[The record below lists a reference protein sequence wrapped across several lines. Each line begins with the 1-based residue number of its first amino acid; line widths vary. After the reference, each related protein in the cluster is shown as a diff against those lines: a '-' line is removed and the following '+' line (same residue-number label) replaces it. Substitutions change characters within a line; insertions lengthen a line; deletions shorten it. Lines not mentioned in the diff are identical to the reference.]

1 MMKRIAAFSISLI
14 VLAGC
19 VDRNSVR
26 IDGIVNKK
34 EDKKIYLERIDVD
47 ISVRIDSASIK
58 KNGSFRFRFKAS
70 EPDFY
75 KVGYSDSD
83 FITVLTGPGERVK
96 LNFTGNNLHENYQV
110 EGSEGSQ
117 KIKMLDLVLADTK
130 RRLDSL
136 KTVYEAASKNPGFDK
151 KEPLLRDEYIKLIK
165 EQRNKNIG
173 FILENLN
180 SFASIKALYQMID
193 NETYVLYEPRDLQF
207 MKLVSD
213 TLIFHYPNSK
223 QAKALKE
230 DLGKRMNQFF
240 MSQIEQVAKN
250 APEVKLDPNLKDIKG
265 NRIALSSLRGKVV
278 LLSFWVTASGESI
291 AENLSLKEF
300 YKLYKSRGFEIYQV
314 NLDENEATWKNAVK
328 FDELPWISV
337 REDDPK
343 NPVNA
348 RLYNVKAVPANY
360 LYDRDGK
367 ITAVNLHGQNLQ
379 IKLAQLFGN

>member
-14 VLAGC
+14 ILAGC
-19 VDRNSVR
+19 ANRNSVR
-26 IDGIVNKK
+26 IDGVVKKK
-34 EDKKIYLERIDVD
+34 EHSKIYLEKIDVD
-47 ISVRIDSASIK
+47 IAVRIDSARIN
-58 KNGSFRFRFKAS
+58 KNGSFRFRFKATN
-70 EPDFY
+70 PDFY
-75 KVGYSDSD
+75 KVGYSGTD
-83 FITVLTGPGERVK
+83 FITVLTRPGEKIK
-96 LNFTGNNLHENYQV
+96 LTFPGKFLYEDYQV
-110 EGSEGSQ
+110 EGSAESQ

-136 KTVYEAASKNPGFDK
+136 RAVYETASKNPGFDK
-151 KEPLLRDEYIKLIK
+151 EEPLLRAGYMNLIK

-193 NETYVLYEPRDLQF
+193 NETFVLYEPRDVQF

-213 TLIFHYPNSK
+213 TLNFHYPNSK

-230 DLGKRMNQFF
+230 DLDRRRNQLV
-240 MSQIEQVAKN
+240 MSQIEQIAKN
-250 APEVKLDPNLKDIKG
+250 APEIKLDPHLKDVRG
-265 NRIALSSLRGKVV
+265 NRIALSSLKGKVV
-278 LLSFWVTASGESI
+278 LLTFWVTASEESV

-300 YKLYKSRGFEIYQV
+300 YKLYRSRGFEIYQV
-314 NLDENEATWKNAVK
+314 NLDENEVAWKNAVK

-337 REDDPK
+337 REDDPQ

-360 LYDRDGK
+360 LYDRDGR
-367 ITAVNLHGQNLQ
+367 ITAANLHGQNLR